1 MPMAICPEHKDMVTG
16 INMLQQEIVGFKQSH
31 DNLSGH
37 IDNLVRSIDRIVSR
51 LGTGDVSLAVIDQK
65 IMVLQQQLNSHLEEH
80 RCLSNDWR
88 KTALQIAAGA
98 AMLALGY
105 LVRGK

>member
-1 MPMAICPEHKDMVTG
+1 
-16 INMLQQEIVGFKQSH
+16 
-31 DNLSGH
+31 
-37 IDNLVRSIDRIVSR
+37 
-51 LGTGDVSLAVIDQK
+51 
-65 IMVLQQQLNSHLEEH
+65 VLQQQLNSHLEEH